1 MDSLIKQQ
9 AVALIIDEAAALD
22 HKQWDEWINLY
33 TEDATY
39 WMPAWV
45 DEHNL
50 TSDPKREISLI
61 YYGSRS
67 GIEDRVFRIR
77 TGLSFATSPL
87 PRTCHINTN
96 FRVSENEEGDVVVH
110 SSWVTHCYSLKVSRE
125 AFGVQEHRL
134 RKTDDGLK
142 ICFRKITL
150 HNDMID
156 TVLDIYNV

>member
-1 MDSLIKQQ
+1 MESLIKQQ

-45 DEHNL
+45 DEYNL

-61 YYGSRS
+61 YYGNRS

-77 TGLSFATSPL
+77 TGLSFATTPL

-96 FRVSENEEGDVVVH
+96 FRVSENEAGEVVVH
-110 SSWVTHCYSLKVSRE
+110 SSWVTHCYSLNVSRE
-125 AFGVQEHRL
+125 AFGVQEHHL

-150 HNDMID
+150 HNDMVD